1 MSSLV
6 SRLLRD
12 QDGVTAIEY
21 ALIPSL
27 ISIAAV
33 AMMTRIGTNVTKT
46 FSTVASAF

>member
-1 MSSLV
+1 MLSLIL
-6 SRLLRD
+6 RLLRD

-21 ALIPSL
+21 ALIASL

-33 AMMTRIGTNVTKT
+33 AMMTIIGTNVTKT